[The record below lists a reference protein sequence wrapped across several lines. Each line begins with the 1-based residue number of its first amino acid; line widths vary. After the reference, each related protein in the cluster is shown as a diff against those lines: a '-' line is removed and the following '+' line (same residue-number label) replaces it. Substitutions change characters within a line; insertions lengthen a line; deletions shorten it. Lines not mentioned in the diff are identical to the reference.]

1 MLADFSNKVAAVLA
15 AGGPKGPKDGLMNL
29 FVAKNELYM
38 GLPIGWDGETRK
50 GQDGSERCPYMLLY
64 LCKCS
69 YDRASKTFTPMGKP
83 VTMKASGTF
92 LAPFGIVTSDDV
104 KTILD
109 GNEVYVIQTKSG
121 GTIKVNNRDIEIV
134 LADSFNKVDDAG
146 QLVL

>member
-15 AGGPKGPKDGLMNL
+15 AGGPKGPKDGVMNL

-38 GLPIGWDGETRK
+38 GIPIGWDGEGREGPDK
-50 GQDGSERCPYMLLY
+50 KEKCPYLMLY

-83 VTMKASGTF
+83 VTMKASGQF
-92 LAPFGIVTSDDV
+92 LAPFGVVTADDV
-104 KTILD
+104 KAILG

-121 GTIKVNNRDIEIV
+121 GTIKVDNRDIEIV

>member
-15 AGGPKGPKDGLMNL
+15 AGGPKGPKDGVMNL

-38 GLPIGWDGETRK
+38 GIPIGWDGEVREGADK
-50 GQDGSERCPYMLLY
+50 KEKCPYLMLY

-83 VTMKASGTF
+83 VTMKASGQF
-92 LAPFGIVTSDDV
+92 LAPFGVVTADDV
-104 KTILD
+104 KAILG

-121 GTIKVNNRDIEIV
+121 GTIKVNDRDVEIV